1 MRCDGMKSYCCLL
14 ALFLLSVGALSGC
27 KKGPAEKIGDKIHEA
42 TNSRPAEGV
51 RGAVEKDTG
60 KNGT

>member
-1 MRCDGMKSYCCLL
+1 MKPFCCFL
-14 ALFLLSVGALSGC
+14 ALFLVSVSALSSC
-27 KKGPAEKIGDKIHEA
+27 KKGPAEKIGDKIDDA